1 MTKVFWQRK
10 ISEFEPAV
18 RLGRPTARAARILVC
33 AGVFVALA
41 CQSMASGALAEAVF
55 ATRAEAEFL
64 RARARFQAD
73 TNSDEAAGE
82 FARACFHF
90 ADLATNNAQSELV
103 AEQGIG
109 VCRALIARQPD
120 SAPGHY
126 YLGLNL
132 GQLADTR
139 RNFSALKMV
148 KEMEREFLRAVE
160 LDERFDY
167 AGPDRT
173 LGMLYL
179 QAPVIGSVGS
189 RSKARQRLKR
199 AVELAPEFPGNRL
212 NLGEAYLKWGE
223 FNAAIQEVKALEESW
238 PQAREKFSGESW
250 AVTWWEWERRLK
262 NAKKRIENASKTI
275 QPPRNAN

>member
-1 MTKVFWQRK
+1 
-10 ISEFEPAV
+10 
-18 RLGRPTARAARILVC
+18 
-33 AGVFVALA
+33 
-41 CQSMASGALAEAVF
+41 MASDALAEAGFV
-55 ATRAEAEFL
+55 ARAEAEFL
-64 RARARFQAD
+64 WTRARFQAD
-73 TNSDEAAGE
+73 TNSDAAAWE

-90 ADLATNNAQSELV
+90 ADLTTNKAQAGLV

-109 VCRALIARQPD
+109 VCRQLIARQPD

-148 KEMEREFLRAVE
+148 REMEREFLRACE

-179 QAPVIGSVGS
+179 QAPVIGSIGS

-199 AVELAPEFPGNRL
+199 AVELAPEYPGNRL

-223 FNAAIQEVKALEESW
+223 FNAALHEINALEESW
-238 PQAREKFSGESW
+238 PEAREKLSGENW
-250 AVTWWEWERRLK
+250 AASWWEWERRLK
-262 NAKKRIENASKTI
+262 TAKKRIENASKTI